1 MNQKRVEVCFSPNL
15 YPLYQKDF
23 NFEWVVVIDVLRATT
38 AMITGLSC
46 GVKSFIPVAS
56 IDEALDYQAKGYV
69 VAAERDAKQVVDFPL
84 GNSPLSYVGGKF
96 MDQNIVITT
105 TNGTEAI
112 AVAKNDHK
120 KVMLAAFCNL
130 TAVCETLIQKQQ
142 DVLVLCAG
150 WKNKFNLEDSICA
163 GGIVAQLLESGQ
175 YFFQE
180 DSSLSAKYLFL
191 SAQDN
196 YKKILKDSSH
206 RKRLQNLGLQ
216 QDIKHCL
223 TIDSYTTV
231 PVLVE
236 HEFVDL
242 QHVDDKKYSL
252 I

>member
-1 MNQKRVEVCFSPNL
+1 MAPKRVEVCFSPNL

-56 IDEALDYQAKGYV
+56 IEEAFAYQKKGYV
-69 VAAERDAKQVVDFPL
+69 VAAERDAQQLADFPL
-84 GNSPLSYVGGKF
+84 GNSPLSYLDGKF
-96 MDQNIVITT
+96 ANQTIVITT

-120 KVMLAAFCNL
+120 KVMLAALCNL
-130 TAVCETLIQKQQ
+130 TAVCETLIKKQQ
-142 DVLVLCAG
+142 DVLVLCSG

-163 GGIVAQLLESGQ
+163 GGIVAKLLESGQ
-175 YFFQE
+175 YAFQE

-191 SAQDN
+191 SAKDN

-223 TIDSYTTV
+223 RMDCYTTS
-231 PVLVE
+231 PVLVN

-242 QHVDDKKYSL
+242 HNVDV
-252 I
+252 